1 VYFTFFFQ
9 YILLVV
15 VSVVVITNC
24 PERLFS
30 KMTGY
35 VLSGTL
41 NPADSVADSVDRV
54 VGNHSVSCARS

>member
-1 VYFTFFFQ
+1 MYFTFFSQ

-24 PERLFS
+24 LERLFS

-41 NPADSVADSVDRV
+41 NPADSVARV